1 MDNTWIDL
9 SMPISN
15 QHIRWH
21 TTLEKKGNFNS
32 GDLFEATQI
41 QVSCH
46 AFTHMDALSH
56 INKGGYTILD
66 IDPNT
71 YIGEFYIVDLSKEIT
86 ENLAITADIL
96 ERVWP
101 KGDPDKIIFK
111 TQWDTFYSYNT
122 KEFWTKS
129 PYLTDDAVIFMWH
142 KNITIVA
149 FDFPQDYPIRSWV
162 ENRIDKPLEKH
173 PTHYHLLSRG
183 VTLVEYICNT
193 KSITSHKV
201 YAVMVPIAIENA
213 DGSPCRVLIKNI
225 TE

>member
-1 MDNTWIDL
+1 MEKDWIDL

-15 QHIRWH
+15 KHVRWK
-21 TTLEKKGNFNS
+21 TVIEKKGNFDN

-56 INKGGYTILD
+56 INKGGYNILD
-66 IDPNT
+66 INPST
-71 YIGEFYIVDLSKEIT
+71 YIGEFYILDLAEYVT
-86 ENLAITADIL
+86 ENFAITAEVLKSI
-96 ERVWP
+96 WP
-101 KGDPDKIIFK
+101 KNNPDKVIFK
-111 TQWDTFYSYNT
+111 THWDTFYSYNS

-129 PYLTDDAVIFMWH
+129 PYLTEDAVIFMKN

-149 FDFPQDYPIRSWV
+149 FDFPQDYPIRLWV
-162 ENRIDKPLEKH
+162 ENKIDKPLEKH
-173 PTHYHLLSRG
+173 TTHYHLLSKG

-193 KSITSHKV
+193 KSITSNKV

-225 TE
+225 KE